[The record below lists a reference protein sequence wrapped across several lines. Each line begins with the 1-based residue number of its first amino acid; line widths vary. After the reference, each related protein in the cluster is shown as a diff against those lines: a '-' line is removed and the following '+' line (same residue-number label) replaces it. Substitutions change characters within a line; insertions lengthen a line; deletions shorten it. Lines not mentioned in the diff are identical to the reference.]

1 MLTFPAP
8 PDFNFRATV
17 TSHGWYRL
25 APFQWDDKSAT
36 LRRAESISDDDAV
49 DLTIRCSRRSIS
61 VEGGD
66 AVDASRIRRML
77 QLDLDL
83 GPFHEMCA
91 RAETHRSVVE
101 THFGRLLCGTTMF
114 EDVVKIIATTNTTWS
129 QTVRM
134 VSLLTGRA
142 GARAPSGEPAFPT
155 PANIAA
161 LSPDILKNDC
171 RFGYRSAYV
180 HKLAEGV
187 ASGRIVLE
195 TLAAGVA
202 SSEEALKRYRTLP
215 GVGPYGAAHMLA
227 MDGRHDYI
235 AVDTEF
241 RKFVREKYHGGRA
254 VSDKTMLRRYAR
266 WGEWKYLAYWSELWM
281 S

>member
-1 MLTFPAP
+1 MKLPAP
-8 PDFNFRATV
+8 PDFNFPATV
-17 TSHGWYRL
+17 ESHGWYHL
-25 APFQWDDKSAT
+25 PPFRWDAKTAT
-36 LRRAESISDDDAV
+36 LRRAEAISDSEAV
-49 DLTIRCSRRSIS
+49 DLTVRCSRRSVSIQ
-61 VEGGD
+61 GGD

-91 RAETHRSVVE
+91 RAETHRSVAE
-101 THFGRLLCGTTMF
+101 MRFGRLLCGTTMF

-134 VSLLTGRA
+134 VSLLTDRA
-142 GARAPSGEPAFPT
+142 GARAPSGEAAFPT
-155 PANIAA
+155 PANIAK

-171 RFGYRSAYV
+171 RLGYRSAYV
-180 HKLAEGV
+180 HKLAEEV
-187 ASGRIVLE
+187 ASGRIILE
-195 TLAAGVA
+195 TLAADAA
-202 SSEEALKRYRTLP
+202 SPEEALKRYRTLP
-215 GVGPYGAAHMLA
+215 GVGPYAAAHLLA

-266 WGEWKYLAYWSELWM
+266 WGKWKYLAYWSELWM

>member
-1 MLTFPAP
+1 MIKLPAP

-36 LRRAESISDDDAV
+36 LRRAEAVSDGAAV
-49 DLTIRCSRRSIS
+49 DLTIRCSRHSIS

-66 AVDASRIRRML
+66 AVDESRIRRML

-91 RAETHRSVVE
+91 RVESHRPVAEMR
-101 THFGRLLCGTTMF
+101 FGRLLCGTTMF

-134 VSLLTGRA
+134 AGLLVERA
-142 GARAPSGEPAFPT
+142 GTRAPSGEAAFPS

-171 RFGYRSAYV
+171 RLGYRSAYV
-180 HKLAEGV
+180 HKLAEEV
-187 ASGRIVLE
+187 AAGAIVLE
-195 TLAAGVA
+195 TLASGE
-202 SSEEALKRYRTLP
+202 SSSVEALKAYRTP
-215 GVGPYGAAHMLA
+215 VAANLV
-227 MDGRHDYI
+227 
-235 AVDTEF
+235 AV
-241 RKFVREKYHGGRA
+241 
-254 VSDKTMLRRYAR
+254 
-266 WGEWKYLAYWSELWM
+266 
-281 S
+281 

>member
-1 MLTFPAP
+1 MLTLPAP
-8 PDFNFRATV
+8 TDFNFRATV

-25 APFQWDDKSAT
+25 APFRWNDKSAT
-36 LRRAESISDDDAV
+36 LRRAEASGDDDAV

-91 RAETHRSVVE
+91 RAETHRSVAE
-101 THFGRLLCGTTMF
+101 TRFGRLLCGTTMF

-134 VSLLTGRA
+134 VSLLTDRA
-142 GARAPSGEPAFPT
+142 GARAPSGEAAFPT
-155 PANIAA
+155 PANIAK

-180 HKLAEGV
+180 HKLAEEV

-195 TLAAGVA
+195 SLAADAA
-202 SSEEALKRYRTLP
+202 SSEEVLKRYRTLP
-215 GVGPYGAAHMLA
+215 GVGPYAAAHMLA

-241 RKFVREKYHGGRA
+241 RRFVREKYHGGRM

-266 WGEWKYLAYWSELWM
+266 WGRWKYLAYWSELWM